1 MAKPKFISNIRRLL
15 NFNYTESLKTNNRTL
30 GSIKK
35 ALDAANTST
44 NEALVQIQ
52 KDLETLRKEATL
64 QRRHDDAMRSL
75 ATMPLFEE
83 MRKEYRAKQLG
94 LLETVQTVSEN
105 NLSFVRIG
113 DGELKLA
120 FDITANLGFQK
131 NSTALQKDLNDA
143 MSGSLNRDDVIFG
156 TPHTYRDRH
165 WSMIWA
171 QYWPEFREVIAP
183 AARLGNAHATRPLF
197 FASEG
202 EQGVEAWRSVW
213 AGKKATI
220 ITGKSSRFD
229 LIPQLFDNLAGSDR
243 IDSQDRHAYADIPR
257 IMNEV
262 HKATDTDIFLVA
274 LGPAGTVLSHKIAET
289 GRQAVDVGHI
299 SDSYLA
305 VFEGGARPE
314 SRPYSQTPAK
324 Q

>member
-1 MAKPKFISNIRRLL
+1 MAKPKFVSNIRRLL
-15 NFNYTESLKTNNRTL
+15 NFNYTESLKTNNKTL
-30 GSIKK
+30 GSI
-35 ALDAANTST
+35 
-44 NEALVQIQ
+44 NEALAQIQ
-52 KDLETLRKEATL
+52 KDLEALRKEATI
-64 QRRHDDAMRSL
+64 QRQHDDAMRSL
-75 ATMPLFEE
+75 AAMPLLEE

-120 FDITANLGFQK
+120 FDLTKNLGFQK
-131 NSTALQKDLNDA
+131 NSAALQKDLNDA
-143 MSGSLNRDDVIFG
+143 MSGSLNRDDIIFG
-156 TPHTYRDRH
+156 TPDMYAGRRNWT
-165 WSMIWA
+165 MIWA
-171 QYWPEFREVIAP
+171 QFWPEFREVIAP
-183 AARLGNAHATRPLF
+183 ATQLGNAHVTRPLF

-229 LIPQLFDNLAGSDR
+229 LIPQLFDNLAGSNR
-243 IDSQDRHAYADIPR
+243 IDSQDRHAYDDIPR
-257 IMNEV
+257 IMGEV
-262 HKATDTDIFLVA
+262 DKATDTDIFLVA

-289 GRQAVDVGHI
+289 GRQAIDVGHI
-299 SDSYLA
+299 SDSYLS
-305 VFEGGARPE
+305 VFEGGALPE
-314 SRPYSQTPAK
+314 SRPYSRTPAK